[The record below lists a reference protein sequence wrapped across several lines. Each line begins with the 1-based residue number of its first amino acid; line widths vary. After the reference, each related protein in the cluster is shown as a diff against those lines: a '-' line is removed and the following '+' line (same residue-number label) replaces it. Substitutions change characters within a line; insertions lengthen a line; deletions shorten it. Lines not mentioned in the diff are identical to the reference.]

1 MSGLKIRRVSH
12 AAAATLAAIVS
23 AEAVAFEG
31 VATPETVD
39 GGKVYS
45 PFVGR
50 DYPDEV
56 LFGDLHFHTE
66 ISFDAGLVGTSL
78 SIHDAFRVA
87 QGEKIIS
94 NTGQPVQ
101 LIRPLDFLAITEHA
115 EMLGIATAMRTSNP
129 RLLADD
135 WGRRTYDLF
144 NSGQE
149 GRMAAFADIIEIG
162 TVQGRD
168 PTEGLELDGDI
179 WLDIVETVDAYNDP
193 GRFTALAGFEWTFT
207 PQGDN
212 LTAW

>member
-1 MSGLKIRRVSH
+1 MFGLKTRCVFLAL
-12 AAAATLAAIVS
+12 AAAVS
-23 AEAVAFEG
+23 AETVAFEG
-31 VATPETVD
+31 VASPETVD
-39 GGKVYS
+39 GGQVYS
-45 PFVGR
+45 PFAGR

-78 SIHDAFRVA
+78 SMHDAFRVA
-87 QGEKIIS
+87 RGEKIIS

-115 EMLGIATAMRTSNP
+115 EMLGLATAMRTSDP

-135 WGRRTYDLF
+135 WGRKTYELF

-162 TVQGRD
+162 TVQGK
-168 PTEGLELDGDI
+168 
-179 WLDIVETVDAYNDP
+179 
-193 GRFTALAGFEWTFT
+193 T
-207 PQGDN
+207 PPKDSTSTG
-212 LTAW
+212 TSG